1 MLVNSKKMLK
11 EAKKNKKAV
20 FQFNINNL
28 DIKDNFK
35 LLFESILNN
44 AKELKLPEEYLEIIN
59 FNTL

>member
-28 DIKDNFK
+28 EWTRYILEECDK
-35 LLFESILNN
+35 LKVPVILGVS
-44 AKELKLPEEYLEIIN
+44 
-59 FNTL
+59 